1 MAEAHEWPL
10 AVIVEQL
17 VRIDLA
23 GAADGRLG
31 TQHAILDVDADVERP
46 PAISTEK
53 PRWWSVS
60 AAGAEVGVLERGVE
74 GVDGIDRVLLGRA
87 MQLIRWYRHGAT
99 MARVDRV
106 SRFGPGVAPS
116 RSGRKPAFLLA

>member
-1 MAEAHEWPL
+1 M
-10 AVIVEQL
+10 IVEQL

-23 GAADGRLG
+23 RAADGRLG

-46 PAISTEK
+46 
-53 PRWWSVS
+53 
-60 AAGAEVGVLERGVE
+60 AGDLDREPSLVVGQRACPQLGLVERCIE
-74 GVDGIDRVLLGRA
+74 GEHRVARVLLRRA

-116 RSGRKPAFLLA
+116 SKRAKARFFVGVIDPTNGP